1 MGTCVKDKQD
11 KRFGRRV
18 EIPRMSPE
26 LMEEI
31 FKLTCYIC
39 NRLGSYQMML
49 ERGTAEDFV
58 QSAFL
63 DYLEHGYQS
72 FNPQKGKLSTHIS
85 MFINKQYTTILNQS
99 LYNISY
105 EEAKYVERVRSR
117 AKASG
122 EEDTS
127 LLFIR
132 VKSICSPVPVDINPA
147 NGSDDTDDSCSL
159 LDYADLDESYE
170 LDPAS
175 IYLGSDDV
183 IIESFQKQVDRYLAR
198 KPDWFK
204 RDKYLMDR
212 EKDII
217 TTYIFGAR
225 SCHDKMADKVTLQ
238 DIADKYGVTRAWIG
252 MITKS
257 FKIWA
262 KNDAGFLR
270 TFCPSEFNI
279 ADLDPDAYTKF
290 RHEQKHGKSPDC

>member
-11 KRFGRRV
+11 KRSGRKV
-18 EIPRMSPE
+18 ERPLITSE

-39 NRLGSYQMML
+39 NRLSSYQMML

-72 FNPQKGKLSTHIS
+72 FNPNKGKLSTHIS
-85 MFINKQYTTILNQS
+85 MFINKQYTVILNQS
-99 LYNISY
+99 LYNLSY

-117 AKASG
+117 TKARD
-122 EEDTS
+122 EENTS
-127 LLFIR
+127 LLFTR
-132 VKSICSPVPVDINPA
+132 VKSICSPVSIDINPA
-147 NGSDDTDDSCSL
+147 NGPDDTDDPYSL
-159 LDYADLDESYE
+159 LEYANFDESLK

-183 IIESFQKQVDRYLAR
+183 VIESFQKQVDRYLAR

-212 EKDII
+212 ERDVI

-225 SCHDKMADKVTLQ
+225 SSYDKMADKTTLQ
-238 DIADKYGVTRAWIG
+238 SIADKYGVTRAWIG
-252 MITKS
+252 IITKS

-262 KNDAGFLR
+262 KNDEGFLR
-270 TFCPSEFNI
+270 TFYPSKYNPEN
-279 ADLDPDAYTKF
+279 LDPNAYTKF